1 MGDVKGLG
9 IQATGSTL
17 HLTGQGPSRI
27 AAPQTTEQKRQGLYE
42 MLRNKPG
49 DAFAD
54 EFIKA
59 MHDLDFSNPTYVSR
73 VEVDI
78 NRLVR
83 ENKKFFGGNFDSAF
97 SSLKLLSQNNGAE
110 TQDQRVI
117 AQIVSGIME
126 GDYFFEGKL
135 LKHKVFESPLGIQV
149 LNAIKTEVQ
158 GWSFDNDF
166 KEAYTEEIEN
176 RISEVIK
183 KVATPK

>member
-9 IQATGSTL
+9 IQAKGSTL
-17 HLTGQGPSRI
+17 NLTRQGPSGI
-27 AAPQTTEQKRQGLYE
+27 AAAQTTEQNRQGLYQRLIKKSE
-42 MLRNKPG
+42 
-49 DAFAD
+49 DAFTG
-54 EFIKA
+54 EFIEA
-59 MHDLDFSNPTYVSR
+59 MHDLDFSKPTDFSR
-73 VEVDI
+73 VEADI
-78 NRLVR
+78 TRLV
-83 ENKKFFGGNFDSAF
+83 NDGKIASGGNFDRAF